1 MHGAFETVR
10 QNSTAMNDGGG
21 LKGLRLLI
29 VEDEA
34 LVAMMIQDVI
44 CDAGAEVV
52 GPAANIDMA
61 MAALCSQAV
70 DGAILDVNLSGQRI
84 DPVADALRARKIP
97 FVFLTGYG
105 KSGIGERFPLA
116 AVITK
121 PFNDSDLLH
130 TVDRVIVQSRHITY
144 G

>member
-1 MHGAFETVR
+1 MNNG
-10 QNSTAMNDGGG
+10 TA

-34 LVAMMIQDVI
+34 LVAMMIQDVV

-61 MAALCSQAV
+61 MSALRDQSV
-70 DGAILDVNLSGQRI
+70 DGAILDVNLSGERI
-84 DPVADALRARKIP
+84 DPVADFLRAHKIP
-97 FVFLTGYG
+97 FLFLTGYG
-105 KSGIGERFPLA
+105 KSGIGERFPSA
-116 AVITK
+116 AVVTK
-121 PFNDSDLLH
+121 PFNDADLLK
-130 TVDRVIVQSRHITY
+130 TVDRVIVKSRPVTF